1 MQEKFSSYII
11 GEGTLLIQCADILL
25 ERGHEVYG
33 IITTNAAIMNW
44 ANQHGLHVI
53 EPRPKE
59 NLIAV
64 LAEKPFDYFFSIAN
78 LSIIPAEILALPR
91 KAAINF
97 HDGPLPRYA
106 GLNATNWALIN
117 QETTHGVSW
126 HVMLDKADAGDI
138 LKQHLFDI
146 APGETA
152 FTLNTKTYETAIASF
167 SELVDDL
174 ANGTTQPR
182 PHQLDEA
189 SYHYKDDR
197 PTAAATI
204 NWQDNAEQIAA
215 LVRGLD
221 FGPVQNPLTRPKF
234 IIGETVLGIQKID
247 VLETSSSH
255 AAGTITRVDTE
266 TLQIATGSADVKISQ
281 FSTIGGSP
289 LTVAEIVEQFGA
301 YEGLVLGQLSGEAR
315 QALSAVH
322 KAVAKNETYWHNRLV
337 ALEPVEP
344 PYANR
349 SLEQF
354 DSLQYASAGMSLP
367 KDFTAFVAQHNLNPA
382 DFLLAVFNAYM
393 GRISGSTRFDVGFS
407 DPAIR
412 QLSSGF
418 DAFFADYV
426 PLHSVINPQ
435 DSLATVINNLME
447 QPGKTRERK
456 AYIRDLAARYPDL
469 NGIQPANGVP
479 AYPVIVEQTDT
490 ADYKAPAGTE
500 LALVIR
506 TDGSAVE
513 WVYQTPLLD
522 TNSIEAMQHQFITFL
537 NAAMSA
543 SEHAFADTLLLTD
556 AEYEQIISTWNDTDN
571 DYPSH
576 MTIHHLFE
584 EQVSKNPDAVAVVFE
599 DQQLTYSQL
608 NAAANHVAHY
618 LYTLGIRPDNR
629 VAIYMERSLDMMVGL
644 LGILKAGAAY
654 LPLDPTYPD
663 DRIAFMIED
672 AQVPV
677 ILTQARMIEK
687 MPQNQAKVVALDR
700 DWAVIAETSDANP
713 DSGVQSHKLSY
724 LIYTSGSTGLPKGVM
739 IEHRNVVNFF
749 VGMDKSLGFD
759 GTPGTW
765 LAVTSLSFDISVLE
779 LFWTLTRGFKV
790 VIYSAADKKILAEND
805 AQAAPHANKDIDFSL
820 FYFASD
826 EGEDVAD
833 KYELLLEG
841 AKYADQHGFAAI
853 WTPERH
859 FGAFGG
865 LYPNPS
871 VASAAIAA
879 ITKNIKIRAGSCVS
893 PLHSPIR
900 ITEEWS
906 LVDNISKGR
915 VGISFAAGWQPN
927 DFVLM
932 PDNFADRKNGMF
944 RDIDTIHRLWRGETV
959 EFPGHDGR
967 MVPVKTLPRPIQ
979 PELPTW
985 ITIAGNPETF
995 RMAGAGG
1002 YHILTHL
1009 LGQTVEQL
1017 GEKIAAYRQAW
1028 IEAGHAGQGHITVM
1042 LHTFVGDN
1050 TDEVREI
1057 VREPMKGY
1065 LRSSLNLIRD
1075 AAWSFPAFKQR
1086 AASSDKNPMEIFDS
1100 KDFTPE
1106 EMDALLEHAFE
1117 RYFETSG
1124 LFGTPE
1130 DCILMVNRLKAL
1142 GVTEIGCLID
1152 FGVPS
1157 TAVLPMLED
1166 LNALRELA
1174 TQAESEQI
1182 SDAAELQH
1190 LVELAQIATPQG
1202 DFSIPAQIK
1211 RHNVT
1216 HFQCTPSMATMLLI
1230 DDSTRQ
1236 SFKSLQKLMIGGE
1249 AFPIALANDL
1259 QELVAGDVV
1268 NMYGPTETTIWSAT
1282 HQLDG
1287 DQAVV
1292 PIGRPIA
1299 NTQLYVLD
1307 QYMKPVPVGI
1317 PGELFIAGDGVV
1329 RGYHNRPELNAERFL
1344 TDPFNAKSGARMYKT
1359 GDMARYR
1366 ADGNVEFLGRND
1378 HQVKLRGYRIELGE
1392 IEKLLDQHPEVNI
1405 SVVIAREDTPG
1416 DKRLVAYLISNS
1428 GQVLQAATLRE
1439 YLSETLPEFMIPAH
1453 FVTLDQ
1459 FPLTPNKKTDRKAL
1473 PAPNEVG
1480 TASAIAYEAPEDEL
1494 AEKVVAILQ
1503 ESLGVTRVS
1512 MSDSFL
1518 ELGGNSILAVVVNR
1532 RLSEALD
1539 RKLSVAD
1546 LFRFNT
1552 IRALVEYLQGD
1563 DQPDLQA
1570 SVERANT
1577 RKSLREQQA
1586 ARRNRVR

>member
-1 MQEKFSSYII
+1 MHESFSSYIV
-11 GEGTLLIQCADILL
+11 GEGTLLIQCAEILL
-25 ERGHEVYG
+25 ERGHQIHG
-33 IITTNAAIMNW
+33 IISANVGISNW
-44 ANQHGLHVI
+44 ARQRDLTVI
-53 EPRPKE
+53 APRPKE
-59 NLIAV
+59 NLVAA
-64 LAEKPFDYFFSIAN
+64 LSEKPFDYFFSIAN

-117 QETTHGVSW
+117 QETSHGVSW
-126 HVMLDKADAGDI
+126 HVMLDEADAGDI
-138 LKQHLFDI
+138 LKQQIFDI

-152 FTLNTKTYETAIASF
+152 FTLNTKTYETAIATF
-167 SELVDDL
+167 AELVDEL

-182 PHQLDEA
+182 QHQLDTA
-189 SYHYKDDR
+189 SMHYRDDR
-197 PTAAATI
+197 PAAAATI
-204 NWQDNAEQIAA
+204 NWHTNADQIAA
-215 LVRGLD
+215 LIRGLD

-234 IIGETVLGIQKID
+234 LVGDAVLSVQKIEVTD
-247 VLETSSSH
+247 TSSSQTP
-255 AAGTITRVDTE
+255 GTIIAVTTD
-266 TLQIATGSADVKISQ
+266 TLQVATGSQDVNISQ
-281 FSTIGGSP
+281 FSTMGGAA
-289 LTVAEIVEQFGA
+289 LTVAEIVASFGLR
-301 YEGLVLGQLSGEAR
+301 EGLQLGSLAGDAQQQLTDAY
-315 QALSAVH
+315 
-322 KAVAKNETYWHNRLV
+322 KAVAKHETIWHNRLA

-354 DSLQYASAGMSLP
+354 EAVRYASAPLMLP
-367 KDFTAFVAQHNLNPA
+367 ANFQHFVSRYNLNPA
-382 DFLLAVFNAYM
+382 DFLVATLSAYL
-393 GRISGSTRFDVGFS
+393 GRISGNTRFDVGFS
-407 DPAIR
+407 AASVR
-412 QLSSGF
+412 QASSGF
-418 DAFFADYV
+418 EAFFADYV
-426 PLHSVINPQ
+426 PLRAVINPQ
-435 DSLATVINNLME
+435 DSLANVVNSLTE
-447 QPGKTRERK
+447 QLVKTRDRK
-456 AYIRDLAARYPDL
+456 TYIRDLAARYPDL
-469 NGIQPANGVP
+469 SGIQSASGVP
-479 AYPVIVEQTDT
+479 AYPVIIEQTD
-490 ADYKAPAGTE
+490 AFSSYEAPAGTE
-500 LALVIR
+500 LALLVSP
-506 TDGSAVE
+506 DGSAVN

-522 TNSIEAMQHQFITFL
+522 ANSIAAMQQQFSTFL
-537 NAAMSA
+537 NAAMTTSDR
-543 SEHAFADTLLLTD
+543 AFADTLLLTD
-556 AEYEQIISTWNDTDN
+556 AEYQQVINEWNATDTD
-571 DYPSH
+571 YPAH

-584 EQVSKNPDAVAVVFE
+584 QQVQERPDAVAVVFE
-599 DQQLTYSQL
+599 DQQLTYKQL
-608 NAAANHVAHY
+608 NNAANCVAHY
-618 LYTLGIRPDNR
+618 LMRLGIQPDNR
-629 VAIYMERSLDMMVGL
+629 VGIYMERSLDLMVGL
-644 LGILKAGAAY
+644 MGILKAGAAY

-677 ILTQARMIEK
+677 ILTQAHMIDR
-687 MPQNQAKVVALDR
+687 MPQHQATVVALDR
-700 DWAVIAETSDANP
+700 DWARIAEEVDSNP
-713 DSGVQSHKLSY
+713 DSGVQSHNLSY

-739 IEHRNVVNFF
+739 IEHRNVINFF
-749 VGMDKSLGFD
+749 VGMDHSLNYD
-759 GTPGTW
+759 GNPGTW

-790 VIYSAADKKILAEND
+790 VIYAAAEKKVAAENG
-805 AQAAPHANKDIDFSL
+805 AQAAPHANKDIEFSL

-826 EGEDVAD
+826 EGENVAD
-833 KYELLLEG
+833 KYDLLLQG
-841 AKYADQHGFAAI
+841 AKYADEHGFSAI

-879 ITKNIKIRAGSCVS
+879 ITKNVKIRAGSCVS

-932 PDNFADRKNGMF
+932 PANFADRKNGMF
-944 RDIDTIHRLWRGETV
+944 RDIDTVHRLWRGETV
-959 EFPGHDGR
+959 EFPGHDGK

-979 PELPTW
+979 AELPTW

-1002 YHILTHL
+1002 FHILTHL

-1017 GEKIAAYRQAW
+1017 AEKISAYRQAW

-1050 TDEVREI
+1050 TDDVREI

-1086 AASSDKNPMEIFDS
+1086 AASSNKNPMEIFDS

-1130 DCILMVNRLKAL
+1130 VCIKMVNKLKAL

-1157 TAVLPMLED
+1157 AQVLPMLED
-1166 LNALRELA
+1166 LNAVRELSTTA
-1174 TQAESEQI
+1174 ASEHVA
-1182 SDAAELQH
+1182 DADELQH
-1190 LVELAQIATPQG
+1190 LIELAKIATPQG
-1202 DFSIPAQIK
+1202 DFTIPAQIK

-1216 HFQCTPSMATMLLI
+1216 HFQCTPSMATMLLV
-1230 DDSTRQ
+1230 DDETRQ
-1236 SFKSLQKLMIGGE
+1236 SFKGLEKLMIGGE

-1259 QELVAGDVV
+1259 SELVAGDVV
-1268 NMYGPTETTIWSAT
+1268 NMYGPTETTIWSST
-1282 HQLDG
+1282 YQLAG
-1287 DQAVV
+1287 DQGVV
-1292 PIGRPIA
+1292 PIGKPIA

-1307 QYMKPVPVGI
+1307 AYMKPVPAGI

-1344 TDPFNAKSGARMYKT
+1344 ADPISPKAGARMYKT
-1359 GDMARYR
+1359 GDMARFR
-1366 ADGNVEFLGRND
+1366 PDGNVEFLGRND
-1378 HQVKLRGYRIELGE
+1378 HQVKIRGYRIELGE
-1392 IEKLLDQHPEVNI
+1392 IEKLLDQHPEVNT

-1416 DKRLVAYLISNS
+1416 DKRLVAYLISSN
-1428 GQVLQAATLRE
+1428 GQAVQAGTLRE
-1439 YLSETLPEFMIPAH
+1439 YLGETLPDFMIPSH

-1473 PAPNEVG
+1473 PAPSEVG
-1480 TASAIAYEAPEDEL
+1480 AASASAYEAPQDEL
-1494 AEKVVAILQ
+1494 EEKVVAILQ
-1503 ESLGVTRVS
+1503 ESLGAARIS
-1512 MSDSFL
+1512 MNDSFL

-1552 IRALVEYLQGD
+1552 IRAMVDFLQGD
-1563 DQPDLQA
+1563 NKPDLQA
-1570 SVERANT
+1570 SVDRAKT
-1577 RKSLREQQA
+1577 RQDLRNQQMS
-1586 ARRNRVR
+1586 RRNR